1 MADTTKKK
9 TTRRPASKKSAT
21 TAGTRTTTTA
31 RPKAGA
37 RKSSTNRTK
46 ASSQK
51 TTTSRSKTGGRKP
64 AAAAPKA
71 GARKSTARAKT
82 ESPQPLEQQ
91 FGSLL
96 EGISDLTSN
105 ALKFASKTR
114 ERAAKAKEMA
124 SGNKRK
130 EPGKTPSAVQLRQMA
145 DAGDSLRD
153 LREVAGLTLADI
165 TAALKVKDKS
175 FLEAVEDGKEALSI
189 EMIMRLASLYARN
202 DPIPFVVKYIRT
214 YKPRLWEVLEGWGLD
229 GLPLKIE
236 RERRFIN
243 IYKRRDA
250 ARQLSSEGYEKVL
263 AFTQEA
269 FELALHFIAEL
280 EEVENEVNHEF
291 DDVQDNDTAED
302 KE

>member
-1 MADTTKKK
+1 MADIKKK
-9 TTRRPASKKSAT
+9 ATTRKPASKKSGT
-21 TAGTRTTTTA
+21 TSGTRKKTTA
-31 RPKAGA
+31 RSKASAG
-37 RKSSTNRTK
+37 KSSTTKAK
-46 ASSQK
+46 ASS
-51 TTTSRSKTGGRKP
+51 KP
-64 AAAAPKA
+64 RAAKPKA
-71 GARKSTARAKT
+71 TARKSTARKKA

-96 EGISDLTSN
+96 EGISGLTTN
-105 ALKFASKTR
+105 ALKFANKTR
-114 ERAAKAKEMA
+114 ERAAMAREMA
-124 SGNKRK
+124 SGNKEK
-130 EPGKTPSAVQLRQMA
+130 EPGKKTSTEQLRKMA
-145 DAGDSLRD
+145 DAGESLRD
-153 LREVAGLTLADI
+153 LREVAGLTLSDL
-165 TAALKVKDKS
+165 TTALKVKDKS

-214 YKPRLWEVLEGWGLD
+214 YKPKLWEVLEGWGLD
-229 GLPLKIE
+229 GLPTKIE

-269 FELALHFIAEL
+269 FEMALHFIAEL

-291 DDVQDNDTAED
+291 DDVDDTDASHDEQ
-302 KE
+302 

>member
-1 MADTTKKK
+1 MADIKKK
-9 TTRRPASKKSAT
+9 ATTRKPASKKSGT
-21 TAGTRTTTTA
+21 TSGTRKKTTA
-31 RPKAGA
+31 RSKASAG
-37 RKSSTNRTK
+37 KSSTTKAK
-46 ASSQK
+46 ASS
-51 TTTSRSKTGGRKP
+51 KP
-64 AAAAPKA
+64 RAAKPKA
-71 GARKSTARAKT
+71 TARKSTARKKA

-96 EGISDLTSN
+96 EGISGLTTN
-105 ALKFASKTR
+105 ALKFANKTR
-114 ERAAKAKEMA
+114 ERAAMAREMA
-124 SGNKRK
+124 SGNKEK
-130 EPGKTPSAVQLRQMA
+130 EPGKKTSTEQLRKMA
-145 DAGDSLRD
+145 DAGESLRD
-153 LREVAGLTLADI
+153 LREVAGLTLSDL
-165 TAALKVKDKS
+165 TTALKVKDKS

-214 YKPRLWEVLEGWGLD
+214 YKPKLWEVLEGWGLD

-263 AFTQEA
+263 TFTQEA
-269 FELALHFIAEL
+269 FELALYFTAEL

-291 DDVQDNDTAED
+291 DDVDDTDATQDQQ
-302 KE
+302 

>member
-1 MADTTKKK
+1 MADIKKK
-9 TTRRPASKKSAT
+9 ATTRKPASKKSGT
-21 TAGTRTTTTA
+21 TSGTRKKTTA
-31 RPKAGA
+31 RSKASAG
-37 RKSSTNRTK
+37 KSSTTKAK
-46 ASSQK
+46 ASS
-51 TTTSRSKTGGRKP
+51 KP
-64 AAAAPKA
+64 RAAKPKA
-71 GARKSTARAKT
+71 TARKSTARKKA

-96 EGISDLTSN
+96 EGISGLTTN
-105 ALKFASKTR
+105 ALKFANKTR
-114 ERAAKAKEMA
+114 ERAAMAREMA
-124 SGNKRK
+124 SGNKEK
-130 EPGKTPSAVQLRQMA
+130 EPGKKTSTEQLRKMA
-145 DAGDSLRD
+145 DAGESLRD
-153 LREVAGLTLADI
+153 LREVAGLTLSDL
-165 TAALKVKDKS
+165 TTALKVKDKS

-214 YKPRLWEVLEGWGLD
+214 YKPKLWEVLEGWGLD
-229 GLPLKIE
+229 GLPTKIE

-269 FELALHFIAEL
+269 FEMALHFIAEL

-291 DDVQDNDTAED
+291 DDVDDTDASPDEQ
-302 KE
+302 